1 MREDRSCNVKI
12 GVTGNAFYVLDVWCD
27 RVEFPALLRR
37 VKQAE
42 YENFPPSGIYVE
54 DASNGIP
61 LISQLKV
68 ESPMAII
75 PITAKGSKEARSR
88 VARESWR
95 PGACVI
101 RLKPRGCRLEREL
114 LSFPAGKHDEQVD
127 AFTLALSQVMQP
139 EPYGDVTFWGE
150 GGVLYEPTPAIDG
163 NRVFADNNN
172 SLDDD
177 RPSRNT
183 VTEFVAIC
191 RGCFKSTRG
200 IAPRLIRW

>member
-1 MREDRSCNVKI
+1 MKI

-75 PITAKGSKEARSR
+75 PITAKGSKEAR
-88 VARESWR
+88 VE
-95 PGACVI
+95 
-101 RLKPRGCRLEREL
+101 GC
-114 LSFPAGKHDEQVD
+114 
-127 AFTLALSQVMQP
+127 T
-139 EPYGDVTFWGE
+139 
-150 GGVLYEPTPAIDG
+150 GVLEARRVCLPTEAPW
-163 NRVFADNNN
+163 
-172 SLDDD
+172 L
-177 RPSRNT
+177 P
-183 VTEFVAIC
+183 
-191 RGCFKSTRG
+191 TR
-200 IAPRLIRW
+200 ARAVVVPRRQA